1 MKYTFNLTIEAESE
15 KEAQEKMD
23 SAAILLKKL
32 KTREIK
38 KLAEVVVLD
47 PVKTAFAKKALGL

>member
-1 MKYTFNLTIEAESE
+1 MKYTFNITIEAESE
-15 KEAQEKMD
+15 KDAQDKMD

-38 KLAEVVVLD
+38 KLAEVIVLD
-47 PVKTAFAKKALGL
+47 PVKTAIAKRALGV